1 MLWTTR
7 SGNSKMETARPARVG
22 AEGSTPGALGMMRR
36 LRLLVVDEDA
46 AALSAIGKRLSHMG
60 YDATLAENGFTAV
73 SMLLAQ
79 QFDLILVDMG
89 MRMLS
94 GTETIRKM
102 LASGLL
108 SGAPVMAISGASSNV
123 GAVESLGAGADDH
136 IVKPFD
142 FDTLDVR
149 MRHSIARA
157 RQMAELER
165 YNETLDARIARRA
178 VELGEV
184 KAELEETQVER
195 QRLLTSL
202 QHLQDE
208 VERLRMEH

>member
-1 MLWTTR
+1 MIWTTR
-7 SGNSKMETARPARVG
+7 TGNSNTATGRPARVG
-22 AEGSTPGALGMMRR
+22 AEGSAPGALGMMRR
-36 LRLLVVDEDA
+36 LRLLVVDEGP
-46 AALSAIGKRLSHMG
+46 AALSAIGKRLSHIG
-60 YDATLAENGFTAV
+60 YDVTLAENGF
-73 SMLLAQ
+73 SGLSILLGQ

-89 MRMLS
+89 MQMMS

-108 SGAPVMAISGASSNV
+108 AGAPVMAISGTSSQSTV
-123 GAVESLGAGADDH
+123 VEALGAGADDH

-142 FDTLDVR
+142 FDTLDAR
-149 MRHSIARA
+149 MRHSISRA

-184 KAELEETQVER
+184 KAELEEWQAER
-195 QRLLTSL
+195 QRLLTSI
-202 QHLQDE
+202 QHLQNE
-208 VERLRMEH
+208 VERLRQGH